1 MQDGDAVLEGQG
13 QVSGPPVE
21 SPQPEKDGT
30 ALRNTKSLR
39 SLAFQKAPASPQ
51 GSLMT
56 TSYDE
61 TMTRERKPMR
71 AHRSLARRGM
81 TDSGDGSGPKTPGSP
96 VAEGHEFGAE

>member
-1 MQDGDAVLEGQG
+1 
-13 QVSGPPVE
+13 
-21 SPQPEKDGT
+21 
-30 ALRNTKSLR
+30 
-39 SLAFQKAPASPQ
+39 
-51 GSLMT
+51 MT

-71 AHRSLARRGM
+71 AHCSLARRGM